1 MSHDHHPHHHHGA
14 DMGERRLALAVAV
27 NLLLTLVQIV
37 GGLVAGSLAL
47 VADALHN
54 FSDAAS
60 LGLALFARR
69 VSRRPADTRRTFG
82 YRRAE
87 IIGALVNLTTLVLI
101 AFYLAGEAVTR
112 FFNPQPVQGWVVVG
126 VAGVALAV
134 DVVTALLTWAA
145 SKESLNIRAAFM
157 HNVADAL
164 ASVGVVI
171 AGTLIVLFGWTWTD
185 LAATLLISGYI
196 LLQSAATIKTTINIL
211 MQGVPEDLDVRRVT
225 DSMAALPGVEGVHH
239 VHIWQLD
246 EHTRSLEAH
255 IVTGAPDSPEHERIK
270 RGIKAHLRDA
280 YQIDHSTLEFE
291 SVGEACESD
300 SHPRHAGDPAAPPR
314 AS

>member
-1 MSHDHHPHHHHGA
+1 
-14 DMGERRLALAVAV
+14 MGERRLVFAVVV

-37 GGLVAGSLAL
+37 GGLLAGSLAL

-69 VSRRPADTRRTFG
+69 VSRRPADPRRTFG

-87 IIGALVNLTTLVLI
+87 IIGALVNLTTLVLV
-101 AFYLAGEAVTR
+101 AFYLIGEAVMR
-112 FFNPQPVQGWVVVG
+112 FFDPQPVAGWIVVA
-126 VAGVALAV
+126 VAGVALTV

-145 SKESLNIRAAFM
+145 SKQSLNIRAAFM
-157 HNVADAL
+157 HNVSDAL
-164 ASVGVVI
+164 ASVGVMIV
-171 AGTLIVLFGWTWTD
+171 GTLILLFEWHWAD

-196 LLQSAATIKTTINIL
+196 LVQSVAMIRTTVNIL
-211 MQGVPEDLDVRRVT
+211 MQGVPEDLDIQAVT
-225 DSMAALPGVEGVHH
+225 DSLAALPGVGSVHH

-255 IVTGAPDSPEHERIK
+255 IVTRAPDTPEHAALK
-270 RGIKAHLRDA
+270 REIRAHLAERFN
-280 YQIDHSTLEFE
+280 IGHSTLEFE
-291 SVGEACESD
+291 SVDEAVGCDHEAA
-300 SHPRHAGDPAAPPR
+300 HREPR
-314 AS
+314 S